1 MGESEFSFLDILSIL
16 SFALSVAN
24 YEENVDQSAMSETVN
39 AAVEDIHQHL
49 KEQDVKLS
57 KIMQK
62 LEVTE

>member
-49 KEQDVKLS
+49 KEQDG
-57 KIMQK
+57 KIDKIINM
-62 LEVTE
+62 LGVTE

>member
-1 MGESEFSFLDILSIL
+1 MSNNQNFLDVLSVI
-16 SFALSVAN
+16 SFAIGLAN

>member
-1 MGESEFSFLDILSIL
+1 MSNSQNFLDVLSVI
-16 SFALSVAN
+16 SFAIGLAN

-49 KEQDVKLS
+49 REQDVKLS
-57 KIMQK
+57 KIMEK

>member
-1 MGESEFSFLDILSIL
+1 MSNNQNFLDVLSII
-16 SFALSVAN
+16 SFAIGLAN

-49 KEQDVKLS
+49 NEQDVKLS
-57 KIMQK
+57 KIMEK

>member
-1 MGESEFSFLDILSIL
+1 MSNNQNFLDVLSII
-16 SFALSVAN
+16 SFAIGLAN

-49 KEQDVKLS
+49 REQDVKLS
-57 KIMQK
+57 KIMEK

>member
-1 MGESEFSFLDILSIL
+1 MSNNQNFLDVLSVI
-16 SFALSVAN
+16 SFAIGLAN

-49 KEQDVKLS
+49 REQDVKLS
-57 KIMQK
+57 KIMEK